1 VAILVN
7 PKPKK
12 PKKTV
17 QLAHLFAKVGAMK
30 KNRKRNPLLVQN
42 RKRNGRAATKKNR
55 KRNGSGA
62 KKNPLLVQN
71 PYLVQ
76 NPLLIAN
83 GRKRNPL
90 LVQNRKRR
98 KPRRN
103 PLALGSLA
111 GTAMSVGTNVIAGA
125 VVGSVPHYYIVKA
138 IYGKLPAILRP
149 AAFSIVGGAAS
160 ALVAALAPKFRYRD
174 EVVTALAVGGGAID
188 GYRFLTAKMGALA
201 GDYDYAG
208 EADFSADE
216 YGDDYG
222 DAGEYG
228 EDMGYPGDPPYAP
241 LGRMHEYAAADLMD
255 AEYSGDDLSGE
266 EREVASYGR
275 GAYARKYKPTNK
287 QGRMAG
293 QPGVR
298 WGWLIYWLG
307 FDNFQKIAK
316 APESTR
322 RDAIHR
328 ARHAA
333 LQAARQALTVGSAT
347 TVVAADKAGLM
358 EIAA

>member
-1 VAILVN
+1 
-7 PKPKK
+7 
-12 PKKTV
+12 
-17 QLAHLFAKVGAMK
+17 
-30 KNRKRNPLLVQN
+30 
-42 RKRNGRAATKKNR
+42 
-55 KRNGSGA
+55 
-62 KKNPLLVQN
+62 
-71 PYLVQ
+71 
-76 NPLLIAN
+76 
-83 GRKRNPL
+83 
-90 LVQNRKRR
+90 VQNRKRR
-98 KPRRN
+98 KTRKN

-149 AAFSIVGGAAS
+149 VAFSLVGGAAS
-160 ALVAALAPKFRYRD
+160 ALVAAFAPKFKYR
-174 EVVTALAVGGGAID
+174 EEIVTALAVGGGAID
-188 GYRFLTAKMGALA
+188 GYRMLTSKMGALA

-208 EADFSADE
+208 ETDFSADE
-216 YGDDYG
+216 YGADEYG
-222 DAGEYG
+222 DGGEYGEDMG

-241 LGRMHEYAAADLMD
+241 LGRMHEYAAADLTD

-275 GAYARKYKPTNK
+275 GAYKKKYKPHTK
-287 QGRMAG
+287 QGKMAG

-307 FDNFQKIAK
+307 FDNFSKIAK
-316 APESTR
+316 ANDSVR